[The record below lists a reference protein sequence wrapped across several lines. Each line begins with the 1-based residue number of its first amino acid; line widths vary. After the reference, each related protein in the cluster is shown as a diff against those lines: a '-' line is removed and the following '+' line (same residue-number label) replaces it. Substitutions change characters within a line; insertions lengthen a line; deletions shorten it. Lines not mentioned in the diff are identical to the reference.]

1 MEGSLNIK
9 NILSQVEK
17 LDKNEQKTLLQQLS
31 FLLKKSDFKS
41 DVSTKLTLISGL
53 GKEIWGGTNI
63 ENYIHEERK
72 W

>member
-1 MEGSLNIK
+1 MKASLNIK

-17 LDKNEQKTLLQQLS
+17 LDKNEQQTLVEQLS

-41 DVSTKLTLISGL
+41 DFSTKLTSISEL
-53 GKEIWGGTNI
+53 GKEIWDGTNI
-63 ENYIHEERK
+63 DNYIHEERK